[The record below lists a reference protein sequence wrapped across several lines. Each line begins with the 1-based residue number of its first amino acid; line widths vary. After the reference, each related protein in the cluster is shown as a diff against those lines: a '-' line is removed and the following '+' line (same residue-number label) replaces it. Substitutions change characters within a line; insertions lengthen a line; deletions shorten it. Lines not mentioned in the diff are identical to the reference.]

1 MASYKPR
8 KENRFLTM
16 QKNLRLSDLQ
26 GYDRFTRA
34 NILNSLSGFKS
45 ASLIG
50 TVNKNGQANLAI
62 FSNLVHIG
70 ADPALVGFINR
81 PLDAA
86 PHTLSNIQET
96 GSYTIN
102 HITADIFPQAHQSSA
117 KYPADISEFDAT
129 GLTAS
134 YREGIIAPFVAESL
148 VQYSLELKQIIPIEL
163 NGTFFVIGAIQEIFY
178 PSDIQE
184 EDGFLALEKAGSLCS
199 LGNSAYYETKRL
211 GKLAYAKP

>member
-1 MASYKPR
+1 
-8 KENRFLTM
+8 M
-16 QKNLRLSDLQ
+16 QKHLRLSDLQ
-26 GYDRFTRA
+26 GFDRFTRA

-117 KYPADISEFDAT
+117 K
-129 GLTAS
+129 
-134 YREGIIAPFVAESL
+134 
-148 VQYSLELKQIIPIEL
+148 
-163 NGTFFVIGAIQEIFY
+163 
-178 PSDIQE
+178 
-184 EDGFLALEKAGSLCS
+184 
-199 LGNSAYYETKRL
+199 
-211 GKLAYAKP
+211 

>member
-1 MASYKPR
+1 
-8 KENRFLTM
+8 M
-16 QKNLRLSDLQ
+16 QKHLRLQDLQ
-26 GYDRFTRA
+26 DYDRFTRA
-34 NILNSLSGFKS
+34 NVINSLSGFKS

-50 TVNKNGQANLAI
+50 TVNEQGQTNLAI
-62 FSNLVHIG
+62 FSNIVHIG

-81 PLDAA
+81 PLEAA

-102 HITADIFPQAHQSSA
+102 HISAAIFPQAHQSSA

-129 GLTAS
+129 GLTPLF
-134 YREGIIAPFVAESL
+134 REGICAPFVAESL

-163 NGTFFVIGAIQEIFY
+163 NGTFFVIGAIQDIFY
-178 PSDIQE
+178 PEEIQE

-199 LGNSAYYETKRL
+199 LGTSAYYETKRL
-211 GKLAYAKP
+211 GKLAYAKANSARK

>member
-1 MASYKPR
+1 
-8 KENRFLTM
+8 M
-16 QKNLRLSDLQ
+16 QKHLRLQDFQ
-26 GYDRFTRA
+26 DYDRFTRA
-34 NILNSLSGFKS
+34 NIINSLSGFKS

-50 TVNKNGQANLAI
+50 TVNEQGQTNLAI
-62 FSNLVHIG
+62 FSNIVHIG

-81 PLDAA
+81 PLEAA

-102 HITADIFPQAHQSSA
+102 HISAAIFPQAHQSSA

-129 GLTAS
+129 GLTPLF
-134 YREGIIAPFVAESL
+134 REGIRAPFVAESL
-148 VQYSLELKQIIPIEL
+148 VQYSLELQQTIPIEL

-178 PSDIQE
+178 PEEIQE

-199 LGNSAYYETKRL
+199 LGISAYYETKRL
-211 GKLAYAKP
+211 GKLAYAKADSARK

>member
-1 MASYKPR
+1 
-8 KENRFLTM
+8 M
-16 QKNLRLSDLQ
+16 QKHLRLQDLQ
-26 GYDRFTRA
+26 DYDRFTRA
-34 NILNSLSGFKS
+34 NVINSLSGFKS

-50 TVNKNGQANLAI
+50 TVNEQGQTNLAI
-62 FSNLVHIG
+62 FSNIVHIG

-81 PLDAA
+81 PLEAA

-102 HITADIFPQAHQSSA
+102 HISAAIFPQAHQSSA

-129 GLTAS
+129 GLTPLF
-134 YREGIIAPFVAESL
+134 RDGIRAPFVAESL

-163 NGTFFVIGAIQEIFY
+163 NGTFFVIGAIQDIFY
-178 PSDIQE
+178 PEEIQE

-199 LGNSAYYETKRL
+199 LGTSAYYETKRL
-211 GKLAYAKP
+211 GKLAYAKANSARK

>member
-1 MASYKPR
+1 
-8 KENRFLTM
+8 M
-16 QKNLRLSDLQ
+16 QKHLRLQDLQ

-34 NILNSLSGFKS
+34 NVINSLSGFKS

-50 TVNKNGQANLAI
+50 TVNKQGQTNLAI
-62 FSNLVHIG
+62 FSNIVHIG

-81 PLDAA
+81 PLEAA

-102 HITADIFPQAHQSSA
+102 HISAAIFPQAHQSSA

-129 GLTAS
+129 GLTPLF
-134 YREGIIAPFVAESL
+134 REGTRAPFVAESL
-148 VQYSLELKQIIPIEL
+148 VQYSLELQQIIPIEL
-163 NGTFFVIGAIQEIFY
+163 NGTFFVIGAIQDIFY
-178 PSDIQE
+178 PEEIQE

-199 LGNSAYYETKRL
+199 LGTSAYYETKRL
-211 GKLAYAKP
+211 GKLAYAKADSARK

>member
-1 MASYKPR
+1 
-8 KENRFLTM
+8 M
-16 QKNLRLSDLQ
+16 QKHLRLQDLQ
-26 GYDRFTRA
+26 DYDRFTRA
-34 NILNSLSGFKS
+34 NVINSLSGFKS

-50 TVNKNGQANLAI
+50 TVNKEGQTNLAI
-62 FSNLVHIG
+62 FSNIVHIG

-81 PLDAA
+81 PLEAA

-102 HITADIFPQAHQSSA
+102 HISAAIFPQAHQSSA

-129 GLTAS
+129 GLTPLF
-134 YREGIIAPFVAESL
+134 REGIRAPFVAESL

-163 NGTFFVIGAIQEIFY
+163 NGTFFVIGAIQDIFY
-178 PSDIQE
+178 PEEIQE

-199 LGNSAYYETKRL
+199 LGTSAYYETKRL
-211 GKLAYAKP
+211 CKLAYAKANSARK

>member
-1 MASYKPR
+1 
-8 KENRFLTM
+8 M
-16 QKNLRLSDLQ
+16 QKHLRLQDLHD
-26 GYDRFTRA
+26 YDRFTRA
-34 NILNSLSGFKS
+34 NVINSLSGFKS

-50 TVNKNGQANLAI
+50 TVNKEGQTNLAI
-62 FSNLVHIG
+62 FSNIVHIG

-81 PLDAA
+81 PLEAA

-102 HITADIFPQAHQSSA
+102 HISAAIFPQAHQSSA

-129 GLTAS
+129 GLTPLF
-134 YREGIIAPFVAESL
+134 RDGIRAPFVAESL

-163 NGTFFVIGAIQEIFY
+163 NGTFFVIGAIQDIFY
-178 PSDIQE
+178 PEEIQE

-199 LGNSAYYETKRL
+199 LGTSAYYETKRL
-211 GKLAYAKP
+211 GKLAYAKANSARK

>member
-1 MASYKPR
+1 
-8 KENRFLTM
+8 M
-16 QKNLRLSDLQ
+16 QKHLRLQDLQ
-26 GYDRFTRA
+26 DYDRFTRA
-34 NILNSLSGFKS
+34 NVINSLSGFKS

-50 TVNKNGQANLAI
+50 TVNKEGQTNLAI
-62 FSNLVHIG
+62 FSNIVHIG

-81 PLDAA
+81 PLEAA

-102 HITADIFPQAHQSSA
+102 HISAAIFPQAHQSSA

-129 GLTAS
+129 GLTPLF
-134 YREGIIAPFVAESL
+134 REGIRAPFVAESL

-163 NGTFFVIGAIQEIFY
+163 NGTFFVIGAIQDIFY
-178 PSDIQE
+178 PEEIQE

-199 LGNSAYYETKRL
+199 LGTSAYYETKRL
-211 GKLAYAKP
+211 GKLAYAKANSARK